1 VPIANKLISSRER
14 PNAAGYL
21 KIGEVARRLRI
32 SASLLRAW
40 ENAGLIEP
48 TRTAKGYR
56 LYSREDVKQLKQ
68 AVYLS
73 RVRRMN
79 AAALVE
85 FLGHRRNGSRRGLAT
100 SLPPSSLGNRLRQM
114 RTQRKLALAE
124 VSKTVGVSVG
134 FLSALERGQMTASVG
149 TLRKLAAFFEL
160 NILDFFHSEDPPQAV
175 VRPHERKVLEA
186 GPGVRMDLLAWGN
199 TVMEPHLFHV
209 APGKDSG
216 SSYAHPGEEF
226 LFVLNGRLE
235 ISLGEDVHQLSA
247 GDSLYFDS
255 STPHTWRNPGK
266 KETRILWINTP
277 PTF

>member
-1 VPIANKLISSRER
+1 MSIASKLIRRKER
-14 PNAAGYL
+14 LADGGYL
-21 KIGEVARRLRI
+21 KIGEAARHLRI

-40 ENAGLIEP
+40 ETAGLIEP
-48 TRTAKGYR
+48 MRTAKGYR
-56 LYSREDVKQLKQ
+56 LYSREDLKGLKQ

-85 FLGHRRNGSRRGLAT
+85 LLGRRNGSRRGTAT
-100 SLPPSSLGNRLRQM
+100 SLSRSSLGSQLRQM
-114 RTQRKLALAE
+114 RMQRKLALAD
-124 VSKTVGVSVG
+124 VGRAVGVSVG
-134 FLSALERGQMTASVG
+134 FLSALERGQTTASVG
-149 TLRKLAAFFEL
+149 TLRKLAAFFDR

-175 VRPHERKVLEA
+175 VRPHQRKVLEA

-209 APGKDSG
+209 APGRGSG
-216 SSYAHPGEEF
+216 GSYAHPGEEF
-226 LFVLNGRLE
+226 LFVLNGQLE
-235 ISLGEDVHQLSA
+235 ISLAGEIHRLSA

>member
-1 VPIANKLISSRER
+1 VSIASKLIRSKER
-14 PNAAGYL
+14 LTAGGYL
-21 KIGEVARRLRI
+21 KIGEVARRLHI

-56 LYSREDVKQLKQ
+56 LYSRQDLKDLKR
-68 AVYLS
+68 AVYLG
-73 RVRRMN
+73 RARRMN
-79 AAALVE
+79 SPALVQ
-85 FLGHRRNGSRRGLAT
+85 FLGRRDGSRRGTAT
-100 SLPPSSLGNRLRQM
+100 FLSSSSLGNQLRQV
-114 RTQRKLALAE
+114 RVQRKLALAD
-124 VSKTVGVSVG
+124 VGKAIGVSVG
-134 FLSALERGQMTASVG
+134 FLSALERGQTTASVG
-149 TLRKLAAFFEL
+149 TLRKLAAFFDVKV
-160 NILDFFHSEDPPQAV
+160 LDFFHSEDPPQAV

-186 GPGVRMDLLAWGN
+186 GLGVRMDLLAWGD

-209 APGKDSG
+209 APGKGSG

-226 LFVLNGRLE
+226 LFVLNGQLE
-235 ISLGEDVHQLSA
+235 ISLAGKLHRLSA

>member
-1 VPIANKLISSRER
+1 MSIASKLIRRKGPLTDS
-14 PNAAGYL
+14 GYL
-21 KIGEVARRLRI
+21 KIAEAARRLHI
-32 SASLLRAW
+32 SASLLRGW

-48 TRTAKGYR
+48 KRTAKGYR
-56 LYSREDVKQLKQ
+56 LYSPEDLKDLKQ

-85 FLGHRRNGSRRGLAT
+85 FLGRRNGSRRGTAA
-100 SLPPSSLGNRLRQM
+100 SLSRSSLGNQLRQM
-114 RTQRKLALAE
+114 RIQRKLALAD
-124 VSKTVGVSVG
+124 VGRAVGVSVG

-149 TLRKLAAFFEL
+149 TLRKLAAFFDL

-175 VRPHERKVLEA
+175 VRPHQRKVLEA

-199 TVMEPHLFHV
+199 AVMEPHLFHV
-209 APGKDSG
+209 SPGKGSG
-216 SSYAHPGEEF
+216 GSYTHPGEEF
-226 LFVLNGRLE
+226 LFVLNGQLE
-235 ISLGEDVHQLSA
+235 ISLAEKLHRLSA

>member
-1 VPIANKLISSRER
+1 MSIASKLIRSKER
-14 PNAAGYL
+14 LTAGGYL
-21 KIGEVARRLRI
+21 KIGEVARRLHI

-56 LYSREDVKQLKQ
+56 LYSRQDLKDLKR
-68 AVYLS
+68 AVYLG
-73 RVRRMN
+73 RARRMN
-79 AAALVE
+79 SPALVQ
-85 FLGHRRNGSRRGLAT
+85 FLGRRDGSRRGTAT
-100 SLPPSSLGNRLRQM
+100 FLSSSSLGNQLRQV
-114 RTQRKLALAE
+114 RVQRKLALAD
-124 VSKTVGVSVG
+124 VGKAIGVSVG
-134 FLSALERGQMTASVG
+134 FLSALERGQTTASVG
-149 TLRKLAAFFEL
+149 TLRKLAAFFDVKV
-160 NILDFFHSEDPPQAV
+160 LDFFHSEDPPQAV

-186 GPGVRMDLLAWGN
+186 GLGVRMDLLAWGD

-209 APGKDSG
+209 APGKGSG

-226 LFVLNGRLE
+226 LFVLNGQLE
-235 ISLGEDVHQLSA
+235 ISLAGKLHRLSA